1 LRKNYVCGITLF
13 YGEVLGV
20 VGKEGI
26 GVVAGGVE
34 GGDRN
39 GKEGGKELKG

>member
-1 LRKNYVCGITLF
+1 LRENDFFGIALF
-13 YGEVLGV
+13 YGEGLGV